1 MVFGRRAEKIC
12 VRPAAPGVDQIL
24 ADLEAA
30 GPQDPVFALSTD
42 LLNDWLE
49 TTSTG
54 NDISDPNVLY
64 NKVTEYINSKSKLEV
79 LEKEVVQGTQ
89 SLEKSLLDLK
99 ELAKEVQA
107 NLEKAKNP
115 NKDFKPTTNSVS
127 EEKEVNS
134 ESDKQIE
141 ESSNCSDQENLC

>member
-1 MVFGRRAEKIC
+1 M
-12 VRPAAPGVDQIL
+12 
-24 ADLEAA
+24 
-30 GPQDPVFALSTD
+30 
-42 LLNDWLE
+42 
-49 TTSTG
+49 
-54 NDISDPNVLY
+54 
-64 NKVTEYINSKSKLEV
+64 TEYINSKSKLEV

-115 NKDFKPTTNSVS
+115 NKDFKPTTSSLS

-141 ESSNCSDQENLC
+141 ESSNCSDQVKEILEMVLTNNITL